1 MTARELALDLLL
13 KGEKTKQYSNIVL
26 DNALKR
32 SELSSADKGL
42 VSALFYG
49 VIERRITLDYQISA
63 LSSRDIRDIDPRTVN
78 ALRIGLYQLI
88 YLDRIP
94 HHAAINES
102 VSLCTRK
109 SAGFANAILRSFLRK
124 GGLTLPSQD
133 NTLEY
138 ISVAY
143 SVDTPL
149 LSRLLSIFG
158 AEETE
163 KLLSSINEAPPT
175 TLRAN
180 TLLTD
185 RESLISKIPSSAPT
199 KNAPNGIFVQGSVRD
214 IYGFDDGLFFVQD
227 EASQICVEALG
238 AKRGDI
244 VMDICAC
251 PGSKSFGAAISM
263 SNEGEIYSFDLHEN
277 KLSLVINGA
286 ERLKIDIIRTSACD
300 GRHFLPEFEERA
312 DKIICDV
319 PCSGFGVLAKKP
331 ELRYKNPEESA
342 SLPKIQRD
350 ILDNASKYLKRGG
363 TLIYSTCTILPE
375 ENEENIKAFLKSHP
389 DFALEEWRVGDI
401 VAKDGMITL
410 LPHIHKTDG
419 FFIAKLKR
427 K

>member
-124 GGLTLPSQD
+124 GGLTLPNQD

-143 SVDTPL
+143 SVNTPL

-163 KLLSSINEAPPT
+163 KLLSAINEAPPT

-300 GRHFLPEFEERA
+300 GRHFLSEFEERA